1 MQPFDDKDP
10 KGVPPL
16 LMGRNLLARISSYP
30 AAVVLALAVMVVGHN
45 LTFLIAYGSDYTS
58 KLAATGDGKSWDDT
72 VAFIL
77 VAAVL
82 LAIAAC
88 LRLAFLFRQARTAYP
103 HQRVGLPRSAYLA
116 TLAPV
121 WLRLFAV
128 ALVLFVLQENQER
141 WSIGLPMPG
150 LSILGAVGPVSPI
163 LVFALVSLAFAAVVA
178 LFRVGIGCLEAIIAA
193 ARSRSW
199 AGAPKSY
206 QAGASDPESAPA
218 SIIGRNL
225 AGRAPPAP
233 VAA

>member
-1 MQPFDDKDP
+1 M
-10 KGVPPL
+10 
-16 LMGRNLLARISSYP
+16 ARISKYP

-45 LTFLIAYGSDYTS
+45 LTFLFAFGSDYTS
-58 KLAATGDGKSWDDT
+58 KLASMGDGKNWDDT

-82 LAIAAC
+82 LASAAC
-88 LRLAFLFRQARTAYP
+88 LRLAFLVRQVRTAYP
-103 HQRVGLPRSAYLA
+103 YQRVGLSGAAYLR

-121 WLRLFAV
+121 WLKLFSA
-128 ALVLFVLQENQER
+128 AIVLFVLQENEER
-141 WSIGLPMPG
+141 WGIALPMPG
-150 LSILGAVGPVSPI
+150 LSVLGAVGSVSPI

-178 LFRVGIGCLEAIIAA
+178 LFRVGIGCLEAMIAP
-193 ARSRSW
+193 ARSQSW
-199 AGAPKSY
+199 PGAPKLY
-206 QAGASDPESAPA
+206 RPRTSDPEPVPA